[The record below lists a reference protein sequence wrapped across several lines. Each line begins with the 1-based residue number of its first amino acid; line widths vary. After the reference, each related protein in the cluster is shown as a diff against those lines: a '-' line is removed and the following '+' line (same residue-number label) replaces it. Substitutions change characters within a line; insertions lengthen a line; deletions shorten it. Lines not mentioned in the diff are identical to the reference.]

1 MYINLLWY
9 NKSLEH
15 MLLIINYYTPGIA
28 AALRF
33 FSSSSLIRLI
43 AIILCCPA
51 LIGLA
56 KVLNNYIK

>member
-1 MYINLLWY
+1 
-9 NKSLEH
+9 